1 MKGLIF
7 GIFQSQVI
15 QKTKYRTVIKMPEM
29 IALPATIEMEMKA
42 LVRDGHYANLNEAIK
57 DAFRTLLNVRP
68 ELKTSAVIE
77 LYKEGEISIGK
88 AAEMVGVSTIEFKDI
103 LVNRGIR
110 REVGSRSKKEL
121 DEGVELINKL
131 RK

>member
-1 MKGLIF
+1 M
-7 GIFQSQVI
+7 VI
-15 QKTKYRTVIKMPEM
+15 NMSEM
-29 IALPATIEMEMKA
+29 IALPVTIEMEMRA
-42 LVRDGHYANLNEAIK
+42 LVRDGHYVNINEALK

-103 LVNRGIR
+103 LANKGIR
-110 REVGSRSKKEL
+110 RKVGSRSREEL
-121 DEGVELINKL
+121 EEGVELIKRL

>member
-1 MKGLIF
+1 M
-7 GIFQSQVI
+7 S
-15 QKTKYRTVIKMPEM
+15 EM
-29 IALPATIEMEMKA
+29 IALPVTIEMEMRA
-42 LVRDGHYANLNEAIK
+42 LVRDGHYVNINEAVK

-103 LVNRGIR
+103 LANKDIR
-110 REVGSRSKKEL
+110 RKVGSRSREEL
-121 DEGVELINKL
+121 EEGVELIKKL

>member
-1 MKGLIF
+1 M
-7 GIFQSQVI
+7 S
-15 QKTKYRTVIKMPEM
+15 EM
-29 IALPATIEMEMKA
+29 IALPVTIEMEMRA
-42 LVRDGHYANLNEAIK
+42 LVRDGHYVNINEAVK

-103 LVNRGIR
+103 LANKGIR
-110 REVGSRSKKEL
+110 RKVGSRSREEL
-121 DEGVELINKL
+121 EKGVELIKRL

>member
-1 MKGLIF
+1 
-7 GIFQSQVI
+7 
-15 QKTKYRTVIKMPEM
+15 MPET
-29 IALPATIEMEMKA
+29 IALPATIEMEIKA

-103 LVNRGIR
+103 IANRGIR
-110 REVGSRSKKEL
+110 REVASRSKKEL

-131 RK
+131 RQ

>member
-1 MKGLIF
+1 
-7 GIFQSQVI
+7 
-15 QKTKYRTVIKMPEM
+15 MPEM

-42 LVRDGHYANLNEAIK
+42 LVRNGHYANLNEAIK

-103 LVNRGIR
+103 LVSKGIR

-121 DEGVELINKL
+121 DEGIELINKL

>member
-1 MKGLIF
+1 
-7 GIFQSQVI
+7 
-15 QKTKYRTVIKMPEM
+15 MPET

>member
-1 MKGLIF
+1 
-7 GIFQSQVI
+7 
-15 QKTKYRTVIKMPEM
+15 
-29 IALPATIEMEMKA
+29 MKA

-77 LYKEGEISIGK
+77 LYKEGEISMGK

-103 LVNRGIR
+103 LVSRGIR

>member
-1 MKGLIF
+1 
-7 GIFQSQVI
+7 
-15 QKTKYRTVIKMPEM
+15 M
-29 IALPATIEMEMKA
+29 IALPVTIEMEMRA
-42 LVRDGHYANLNEAIK
+42 LVRDGHYVNINEAVK

-103 LVNRGIR
+103 LANKGIR
-110 REVGSRSKKEL
+110 RKVGSRSREEL
-121 DEGVELINKL
+121 EKGVELIKRL

>member
-1 MKGLIF
+1 
-7 GIFQSQVI
+7 
-15 QKTKYRTVIKMPEM
+15 MPEM

-103 LVNRGIR
+103 LVNRGIH

>member
-1 MKGLIF
+1 
-7 GIFQSQVI
+7 
-15 QKTKYRTVIKMPEM
+15 MPET
-29 IALPATIEMEMKA
+29 IALPVTIEMEMKA

-77 LYKEGEISIGK
+77 LYKESEISIGK
-88 AAEMVGVSTIEFKDI
+88 AAEMIGVSTIEFKDI
-103 LVNRGIR
+103 LANRGIR

>member
-1 MKGLIF
+1 
-7 GIFQSQVI
+7 
-15 QKTKYRTVIKMPEM
+15 MPEM
-29 IALPATIEMEMKA
+29 IVLPATIEMEMKA

-68 ELKTSAVIE
+68 ELKTSAVIA

-103 LVNRGIR
+103 LVSRGIR

-121 DEGVELINKL
+121 DKGVELINKL

>member
-1 MKGLIF
+1 MNFVPRPI
-7 GIFQSQVI
+7 I
-15 QKTKYRTVIKMPEM
+15 QKTKYRTVMKMPEM

-68 ELKTSAVIE
+68 ELKTSAVME

-110 REVGSRSKKEL
+110 REVGSRSNKEL

>member
-1 MKGLIF
+1 
-7 GIFQSQVI
+7 
-15 QKTKYRTVIKMPEM
+15 MPEM

-68 ELKTSAVIE
+68 ELRTSAVIE

-103 LVNRGIR
+103 LTNRGIHAK
-110 REVGSRSKKEL
+110 VSSRSKKEL

>member
-1 MKGLIF
+1 
-7 GIFQSQVI
+7 
-15 QKTKYRTVIKMPEM
+15 MPEM

-42 LVRDGHYANLNEAIK
+42 LVRDGHYANLNEEIK

-77 LYKEGEISIGK
+77 LYKEGKISISK

>member
-1 MKGLIF
+1 
-7 GIFQSQVI
+7 
-15 QKTKYRTVIKMPEM
+15 MPEM
-29 IALPATIEMEMKA
+29 IALPPTIEMEMNA

-68 ELKTSAVIE
+68 ELRTSAVIE

-103 LVNRGIR
+103 LTGRGFTR
-110 REVGSRSKKEL
+110 NVSSRSKKEL
-121 DEGVELINKL
+121 DEGVEVINKL

>member
-1 MKGLIF
+1 M
-7 GIFQSQVI
+7 S
-15 QKTKYRTVIKMPEM
+15 EM
-29 IALPATIEMEMKA
+29 IALPVTIEMEMRA
-42 LVRDGHYANLNEAIK
+42 LVRDGHYVNINEAVK

-103 LVNRGIR
+103 LANKGIR
-110 REVGSRSKKEL
+110 RKVGSRSREEL
-121 DEGVELINKL
+121 EEGVELIKKL

>member
-1 MKGLIF
+1 M
-7 GIFQSQVI
+7 S
-15 QKTKYRTVIKMPEM
+15 EM
-29 IALPATIEMEMKA
+29 IALPVTIEMEMRA
-42 LVRDGHYANLNEAIK
+42 LVRDGHYVNINEAVK

-103 LVNRGIR
+103 LANKGIR
-110 REVGSRSKKEL
+110 RKVGSRSREEL
-121 DEGVELINKL
+121 EEGVELIKRL

>member
-1 MKGLIF
+1 
-7 GIFQSQVI
+7 
-15 QKTKYRTVIKMPEM
+15 MPEM

-42 LVRDGHYANLNEAIK
+42 LVRDGHYANFNEAIN
-57 DAFRTLLNVRP
+57 DALRTLLNVRP

-103 LVNRGIR
+103 LVNWGIR
-110 REVGSRSKKEL
+110 REVGPRSKKEL